1 MAIADITAPELRQ
14 ILTYDPI
21 TGVFKRRNDPESKV
35 GRIATKG
42 YRQIMV
48 SGKRYMAHRL
58 AWLYIHGVWPD
69 GQIDHINQVK
79 DDNRI
84 ENLRVVTNKQNGENV
99 SMFSHN
105 TSGAKGVRFRS
116 GSWLAEIRHH
126 KKTQHL
132 GSFETLEDAK
142 AARAMAES
150 ILFTHSP
157 GTQKITHIGGDALSM
172 RHSIE
177 APGTKQE

>member
-14 ILTYDPI
+14 ILTYNPT
-21 TGVFKRRNDPESKV
+21 TGIFNRRNDPGAV
-35 GRIATKG
+35 LGRIATKG

-48 SGKRYMAHRL
+48 ASKRYMAHRL
-58 AWLYIHGVWPD
+58 AWLYINGEWPA
-69 GQIDHINQVK
+69 GQIDHINQAK

-99 SMFSHN
+99 RHFSHN
-105 TSGAKGVRFRS
+105 TSGLKGVRFRA
-116 GSWLAEIRHH
+116 GSWVAEIKHL
-126 KKTQHL
+126 KKSQHL
-132 GSFETLEDAK
+132 GSFTTLEDAC

-157 GTQKITHIGGDALSM
+157 GTQKITHIAGEALSM
-172 RHSIE
+172 RPSME
-177 APGTKQE
+177 APGTKPE